1 VLKRIRFAA
10 AVLGLVIGTAAR
22 SEADVNLV
30 VDGGFED
37 HGFGPWSASIGTVSI
52 TGIVPHSGLADA
64 GLQSNSFY
72 VTGA

>member
-1 VLKRIRFAA
+1 MSDVLKRFRFAA

-37 HGFGPWSASIGTVSI
+37 HGFGPWSTSLGTVSI
-52 TGIVPHSGLADA
+52 TGIVPAP
-64 GLQSNSFY
+64 QRPC
-72 VTGA
+72 